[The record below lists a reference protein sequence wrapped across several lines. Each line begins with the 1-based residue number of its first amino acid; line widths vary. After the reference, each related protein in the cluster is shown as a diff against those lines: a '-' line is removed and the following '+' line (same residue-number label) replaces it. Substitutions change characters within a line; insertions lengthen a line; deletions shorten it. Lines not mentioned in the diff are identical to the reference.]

1 MMVHWSRA
9 ELDSA
14 EKVMMMIGPFLLLGL
29 LLPYHTRNAQ
39 KQSHGLWTRKNGNAP
54 RGSLCYVLYVS
65 KIEEFPKLL
74 LLLFFLRIKI

>member
-29 LLPYHTRNAQ
+29 LLPYGTRNAQ
-39 KQSHGLWTRKNGNAP
+39 KNNLMGSGLAKTEMR
-54 RGSLCYVLYVS
+54 RVEVMLCSLCV
-65 KIEEFPKLL
+65 
-74 LLLFFLRIKI
+74 